1 MLVVHTHIYPLERRV
16 LYLFQCRLDLM
27 FHPGQVLAAW
37 SRERPESP
45 CSPCPCITSHDLT
58 RRTQVILINGL
69 SIPAI
74 IWRDVAPT
82 LAASGYRVLLYG
94 ELIVHP
100 SMTRFTPAWQTSMA
114 AATPTPP
121 K

>member
-1 MLVVHTHIYPLERRV
+1 MLEVRMHLYPSERRV
-16 LYLFQCRLDLM
+16 LYLFQCRLELM
-27 FHPGQVLAAW
+27 LYPGQVLATW

-45 CSPCPCITSHDLT
+45 CLPCPWVTSHDLT

-82 LAASGYRVLLYG
+82 LATSGYRVLLYG
-94 ELIVHP
+94 KLIVHP
-100 SMTRFTPAWQTSMA
+100 SATRFTGAWQTSTA
-114 AATPTPP
+114 VATPMLP